1 MGLDDVE
8 LIMEAEDEF
17 GVTLP
22 DDLLVRAPTV
32 GEFYDA
38 ILPLVRAGGKAE
50 LRARMDL
57 EPYLWER
64 VRALAAEQAIVP
76 PGSISRDTRFVEDLG
91 YG

>member
-1 MGLDDVE
+1 VGLDDVE

-22 DDLLVRAPTV
+22 DDFLVHAATV

-50 LRARMDL
+50 LRARQDL
-57 EPYLWER
+57 ATYLWER
-64 VRALAAEQAIVP
+64 VRALAAEQARVP
-76 PGSISRDTRFVEDLG
+76 PESLSRETRFVEDLG
-91 YG
+91 LG